1 MSQQP
6 YEQAVSDAQKALTE
20 ARRLILAELKA
31 YPTPISGCDQQ
42 YIRLLADRTRISHAI
57 QSLRDLPFVA
67 TPRVL
72 ENEEVSA
79 VR

>member
-1 MSQQP
+1 MTQKQ
-6 YEQAVSDAQKALTE
+6 YEQAVSDARKALYE

-42 YIRLLADRTRISHAI
+42 YIRLLADRTRISNAI
-57 QSLRDLPFVA
+57 QSLSNHPFVA

-72 ENEEVSA
+72 ESNAIS
-79 VR
+79 